1 MLPHAMGFLEMEDR
15 GSGIGDRGS
24 GIGDR
29 GSGIKDEG
37 SRSEDR
43 GVRIEDR
50 ERRIKVSR
58 IKDQKIDLFHF
69 SLLK

>member
-1 MLPHAMGFLEMEDR
+1 M
-15 GSGIGDRGS
+15 
-24 GIGDR
+24 
-29 GSGIKDEG
+29 K
-37 SRSEDR
+37 DR

-69 SLLK
+69 SLIYDIDAKIKKRKTKQVTTASIFRSNVI